1 MKRNVVLATLAMALL
16 TAVPSWA
23 APPFGSFGG
32 KVGGGN
38 SGAGTIPLHGWALDD
53 DGIEAVDI
61 LVDGTPAGRAT
72 YGRARPAVRQQ
83 FPGFPN
89 SEAAGFAFQLDTTRY
104 LNGLHT
110 VVARMRSRTGEV
122 RDLAPRRF
130 QFNNITHNLAPF
142 GNIDFPQANAELVGT
157 CDIEDPARRYA
168 VVTGWALDAGI
179 QQDDHGVGYVELMID
194 RALWANSRRDCV
206 FDAELNGPADCY
218 GLRRLDIARI
228 YPSLRDNP
236 HSGFRFVLDIGALIG
251 LGLYGPGHHTLTIR
265 SGDVFGTVRN
275 IAEIPVTFDCSEAL
289 ADDLTIGDID
299 IPRNGLL
306 YSGVVQTTGWAIDF
320 QGIST
325 VTILVDGTPRG
336 LATLGIPRPG
346 IRLNYAGYPD
356 DDFPGWSFLL
366 DTTELSNGQHFLQA
380 IVTDDVGHTA
390 LIGERTF
397 VVANP
402 RP

>member
-1 MKRNVVLATLAMALL
+1 MKRNVVLATLALSLL

-53 DGIEAVDI
+53 DGILAVDI
-61 LVDGTPAGRAT
+61 LVDGATAGRAT

-83 FPGFPN
+83 FPGFPDAN
-89 SEAAGFAFQLDTTRY
+89 AAGFVFQLDTTRY

-110 VVARMRSRTGEV
+110 VVPRIRSKTGEV
-122 RDLAPRRF
+122 RDLPARRF

-142 GNIDFPQANAELVGT
+142 GAIEFPQANAELVGT
-157 CDIEDPARRYA
+157 CDITDPERRYA
-168 VVTGWALDAGI
+168 VVSGWALDSGLQA
-179 QQDDHGVGYVELMID
+179 DDHGVGYVELMID
-194 RALWANSRRDCV
+194 RALWTNSRRDCV
-206 FDAELNGPADCY
+206 FDAELNGPVDCY
-218 GLRRLDIARI
+218 GLRRLDIAKI

-236 HSGFRFVLDIGALIG
+236 HSGFRFVLDIGALVG
-251 LGLYGPGHHTLTIR
+251 LGLYGPGSHTLTIR

-275 IAEIPVTFDCSEAL
+275 IAEIPVVFNCSESL
-289 ADDLTIGDID
+289 EDDVTVGNID
-299 IPRNGLL
+299 IPGNGLL
-306 YSGVVQTTGWAIDF
+306 YSGIIQTTGWALDF
-320 QGIST
+320 QGVSNVT
-325 VTILVDGTPRG
+325 VLVDGTPRG

-346 IRLNYAGYPD
+346 ISLLYAGYPD
-356 DDFPGWSFLL
+356 GATPGWRFNL
-366 DTTELSNGQHFLQA
+366 DTTALSNGQHFLQA
-380 IVTDDVGHTA
+380 VVTDAVGHTA